1 MRKVLYYLLTL
12 ALVACNNTSSKY
24 GQGGRNAVQFVKE
37 QAPEV
42 AQNAESIEVTDEDSL
57 LCDIGLMFGV
67 NDVYKALEKYNNG
80 ELSLKEARAVRD
92 SVMHDGADVEDTWK
106 FSSIVTDSLRQ
117 LSRYEGQWRKVYT
130 VTIKMKSQT
139 TNEVRVLMD
148 EDGTTPRYT
157 DKQFSARLY
166 ELCSQISSI
175 SIY

>member
-1 MRKVLYYLLTL
+1 MSKVLYYLMTL

-42 AQNAESIEVTDEDSL
+42 AQNAESIEVTGEDSL
-57 LCDIGLMFGV
+57 LCDIGLVFGV
-67 NDVYKALEKYNNG
+67 NDVYKALKKYHNG
-80 ELSLKEARAVRD
+80 EISLKEVSAVRD

-106 FSSIVTDSLRQ
+106 YGNIVTDSLKR

-139 TNEVRVLMD
+139 TDEVRVLMD

-157 DKQFSARLY
+157 DKQFSATLY
-166 ELCSQISSI
+166 ELCNQISSVLL
-175 SIY
+175 Y

>member
-1 MRKVLYYLLTL
+1 MSKVLYYLMTL

-42 AQNAESIEVTDEDSL
+42 AQNAESIEVTGEDSL
-57 LCDIGLMFGV
+57 LCDIGLVFGV
-67 NDVYKALEKYNNG
+67 NDVYKALKKYHNG
-80 ELSLKEARAVRD
+80 EISLKEVSAVRD

-106 FSSIVTDSLRQ
+106 YGNIVTDSLKR

-139 TNEVRVLMD
+139 TDEVRVLMD

-166 ELCSQISSI
+166 ELCNQISSI
-175 SIY
+175 SLY

>member
-1 MRKVLYYLLTL
+1 MRKVLYSLITL
-12 ALVACNNTSSKY
+12 ALVACNNTSPKY

-42 AQNAESIEVTDEDSL
+42 AQNTESIEVTGEDSL
-57 LCDIGLMFGV
+57 LCEIGLTFGV

-80 ELSLKEARAVRD
+80 EISLKEARAVRD
-92 SVMHDGADVEDTWK
+92 SVMHDGADDEDTWK
-106 FSSIVTDSLRQ
+106 FGSIVTDSLRQ

-139 TNEVRVLMD
+139 SDEVRVLMD

-166 ELCSQISSI
+166 ELCNQISSI
-175 SIY
+175 SLY

>member
-1 MRKVLYYLLTL
+1 MRKVLYSLITL
-12 ALVACNNTSSKY
+12 ALVACNNTSPKY

-42 AQNAESIEVTDEDSL
+42 AQNTESIEVTGEDSL
-57 LCDIGLMFGV
+57 LCEIGLTFGV

-80 ELSLKEARAVRD
+80 EISLKEARAVRD

-106 FSSIVTDSLRQ
+106 FGSIVTDSLRQ

-139 TNEVRVLMD
+139 SDEVRVLMD

-166 ELCSQISSI
+166 ELCNQISSI
-175 SIY
+175 SLY

>member
-1 MRKVLYYLLTL
+1 MRKVLYYLMTL
-12 ALVACNNTSSKY
+12 ALVACDNTSSQY
-24 GQGGRNAVQFVKE
+24 GQGGRNAAQFVKE

-42 AQNAESIEVTDEDSL
+42 AQNAESIEVTGEDSL
-57 LCDIGLMFGV
+57 LCDMGLMFGI

-80 ELSLKEARAVRD
+80 EISLKEARAVRD

-106 FSSIVTDSLRQ
+106 YGSIVTDSLKR
-117 LSRYEGQWRKVYT
+117 LSKYEGQWRKVYT
-130 VTIKMKSQT
+130 ITIKMKSQT

-166 ELCSQISSI
+166 ELCNQISSV
-175 SIY
+175 SLY

>member
-1 MRKVLYYLLTL
+1 MRKVLYSLITL
-12 ALVACNNTSSKY
+12 ALVACNNTSPKY

-42 AQNAESIEVTDEDSL
+42 AQNTESIEVTGEDSL
-57 LCDIGLMFGV
+57 LCEIGLTFGV

-80 ELSLKEARAVRD
+80 EISLKEARAVID

-106 FSSIVTDSLRQ
+106 FGSIVTDSLRQ

-139 TNEVRVLMD
+139 SDEVRVLMD

-166 ELCSQISSI
+166 ELCNQISSI
-175 SIY
+175 SLY